1 MTLNIQLG
9 EITAGGLNK
18 ALETSFGSS
27 FEMNDQTDVVERRP
41 VRPGLLTTLLG
52 GSVNSVYGYTH
63 TFTYDEVEM
72 GMALPSGKSY
82 SEFGKDVQKE
92 RAAKRYFEIPSF
104 GLTAR
109 VAPADWANRRQPGTN
124 QLMTE
129 EYLIAQLE
137 AKVQNAYDLMDELGF
152 AQLLT
157 TDTNITLG
165 GPFTSYNFYTD
176 IVGTAR
182 PAPTYVDTSAANP
195 EIALRAEVEALQEE
209 ISRSNDSMTGVIAI
223 AGTAAFNAM
232 YEVEQNVGLARPIV
246 FGLDLAQQPIQTMSG
261 GGNTTTYQVQYFD
274 SFSGIRFVNYGASI
288 LAGQRAIPSDRIYLI
303 PVGARN
309 LIRLAYAPALTRT
322 YSNTQAL
329 GMYTWTKTDE
339 RLGVVMATESN
350 KLYSLVN
357 PRAIRVL
364 TITDPDA

>member
-1 MTLNIQLG
+1 MTLNIELSQ
-9 EITAGGLNK
+9 ITSGGLNK
-18 ALETSFGSS
+18 ALEASFGSS
-27 FEMNDQTDVVERRP
+27 FSMNDQTDVVERRP
-41 VRPGLLTTLLG
+41 LRPGLLTTLMG
-52 GSVNSVYGYTH
+52 GMVNSQYGYTH
-63 TFTYDEVEM
+63 TFTYDETEL
-72 GMALPSGKSY
+72 GMALPGGKSY
-82 SEFGKDVQKE
+82 SEFGPDVQKHVA
-92 RAAKRYFEIPSF
+92 RKRYFEIPSF

-109 VAPADWANRRQPGTN
+109 VAPADWANRRQPGTT

-129 EYLIAQLE
+129 EYLIAQME
-137 AKVQNAYDLMDELGF
+137 TKVQNAWDLLDELAF

-165 GPFTSYNFYTD
+165 GPFESYNFYSD

-182 PAPTYVDTSAANP
+182 PAPTFIDTSAANP

-209 ISRSNDSMTGVIAI
+209 VARAGDTMTGVIAI
-223 AGTAAFNAM
+223 TGSAAFNAL
-232 YEVEQNVGLARPIV
+232 YEIEQNVGLARPIV

-288 LAGQRAIPSDRIYLI
+288 LAGQRAIPTDQIYLI

-309 LIRLAYAPALTRT
+309 LIRVAYAPALTRT
-322 YSNTQAL
+322 YANTQAL

-350 KLYSLVN
+350 KLYSLIN

-364 TITDPDA
+364 TITDPEI